1 MHPVDGDVMEQ
12 QYHYHRVGV
21 ISKAPK
27 KLRQKNPFTKLSNWC
42 LLAKKKNRKPGYEP
56 FLQTVVKQKRF
67 CERQHCSTSAGT
79 SQVGPQ

>member
-1 MHPVDGDVMEQ
+1 MFAGQEEKQ
-12 QYHYHRVGV
+12 ERE
-21 ISKAPK
+21 KA
-27 KLRQKNPFTKLSNWC
+27 KNRKEKRRKTGKR
-42 LLAKKKNRKPGYEP
+42 KGEKQEREKEKNRKPGYEP